1 MSTVLKNLNNQ
12 SIVKSQKQQAKL
24 SEEKLQKRLELLE
37 IRISILKDNE
47 LKILQPYLAHKI
59 VLLLLL
65 LWVIVSLS
73 PRVLW

>member
-65 LWVIVSLS
+65 L
-73 PRVLW
+73 

>member
-24 SEEKLQKRLELLE
+24 SEEKLHNRLELLE
-37 IRISILKDNE
+37 NRISILKDNE

-59 VLLLLL
+59 VLLLILL
-65 LWVIVSLS
+65 L
-73 PRVLW
+73 

>member
-24 SEEKLQKRLELLE
+24 SEEKLHNRLELLE
-37 IRISILKDNE
+37 NRISTLKDNE

-59 VLLLLL
+59 VLLLILL
-65 LWVIVSLS
+65 L
-73 PRVLW
+73 

>member
-24 SEEKLQKRLELLE
+24 SEEKLHNRLELLE
-37 IRISILKDNE
+37 NRISILKDNE

-59 VLLLLL
+59 VFLLILLL
-65 LWVIVSLS
+65 
-73 PRVLW
+73 

>member
-37 IRISILKDNE
+37 NRITILKDNE

-65 LWVIVSLS
+65 L
-73 PRVLW
+73 

>member
-37 IRISILKDNE
+37 NRISILKDNE

-65 LWVIVSLS
+65 L
-73 PRVLW
+73 